1 MEATVYMYNTG
12 TFGQWNSSTGNKVGA
27 TPGQYVAVPRSQAG
41 YAGVSRQVPSM
52 NTMLVRALTADAN
65 AYVSFN
71 YNETVMKN
79 TDRQRVREERTEES
93 IVGTMIEI
101 KSENSSDKM
110 WLFSDDSYTRGFDNG
125 FDGRKIEGI
134 ALNPQ
139 IYAVEMDGNYQI
151 NAVDNFHNTQLA
163 FRAGQDTEYKLEF
176 THTNIDA
183 KYGKLFLHDMVTN
196 KVTDITESGSFY
208 SFTSV
213 STPSAVNRFRIVT
226 QPVSED
232 IDNSNIAIFN
242 SQSTIYVRN
251 TGTEYGKVS
260 VYDIAGRLIGTQNIT
275 PSSVNAFNVAY
286 HEAYIVK
293 VEMPTDNVIKKLAI
307 SK

>member
-27 TPGQYVAVPRSQAG
+27 TPGQYVAVPKGQAG
-41 YAGVSRQVPSM
+41 YSGVPRQIPSM
-52 NTMLVRALTADAN
+52 NTFLVRALAAN
-65 AYVSFN
+65 AKADISFN
-71 YNETVMKN
+71 YSETVMKN
-79 TDRQRVREERTEES
+79 TDRQRIREERSEES
-93 IVGTMIEI
+93 VISTVIEV

-139 IYAVEMDGNYQI
+139 IYAEEFDGNYQI
-151 NAVDNFHNTQLA
+151 NAIDDFNNTQIS

-176 THTNIDA
+176 THTNTENSYA
-183 KYGKLFLHDMVTN
+183 KLFLHDMVTN
-196 KVTDITESGSFY
+196 KVTDISESGSAY
-208 SFTSV
+208 YFTAV
-213 STPSAVNRFRIVT
+213 STPSAVKRFRILT

-232 IDNSNIAIFN
+232 IDSNISIFN
-242 SQSTIYVRN
+242 AQNTIYVRN
-251 TGTEYGKVS
+251 TGAEYGKAY
-260 VYDIAGRLIGTQNIT
+260 VYDITGRLIAIQNIS
-275 PSSVNAFNVAY
+275 PASVNAFNVTY

-293 VEMPTDNVIKKLAI
+293 VDMPTDNVVKKLSI